1 MTLGTIVLT
10 GGNGFVGRQIVRQAT
25 QQGLNIVSIARTG
38 KPVAHL
44 TDSLPSVDW
53 IQADVFDVEAW
64 KEHLIDCKAVIHSIG
79 IIDEKPEQGQTFE
92 RMIFESARVV
102 ALAAQKA
109 GVRRFVYL
117 SAGAGAPETPPA
129 YMENKL
135 KAENFLRSLGLSL
148 TILRPGLIYG
158 SDKPETVLENE
169 QIQHLLTDLHIGP
182 HIRPNRPL
190 PVESVAKVAL
200 LACVHDLGEI
210 LDVDAI
216 ERIAAENL

>member
-1 MTLGTIVLT
+1 MVSDKIVIT
-10 GGNGFVGRQIVRQAT
+10 GGNGFVGRQIAQQAVRQ
-25 QQGLNIVSIARTG
+25 GLKIISIARTG
-38 KPVAHL
+38 KPSTHSAS
-44 TDSLPSVDW
+44 SLLAVDW
-53 IQADVFDVEAW
+53 VQADVFDVAEW
-64 KEHLIDCKAVIHSIG
+64 QHHLIGSGAVIHCIG
-79 IIDEKPEQGQTFE
+79 IIEENPELGQTFE

-102 ALAAQKA
+102 ALAAKKA

-158 SDKPETVLENE
+158 SDKPETVQENE
-169 QIQHLLTDLHIGP
+169 QIQYLLTDPHIGP
-182 HIRPNRPL
+182 HIWPNRPL

-200 LACVHDLGEI
+200 LACSHDFGEI
-210 LDVDAI
+210 LAVDAI
-216 ERIAAENL
+216 EQIASQNL